1 MVYRF
6 ATPKDEHQ
14 EKVFL
19 FQKKK
24 ALWRICGNGKQ
35 KLTNAVGE
43 KLEKLP
49 LLKLFYLAQTD
60 RSSLEIN

>member
-6 ATPKDEHQ
+6 ATPKVEHQ

-49 LLKLFYLAQTD
+49 
-60 RSSLEIN
+60 